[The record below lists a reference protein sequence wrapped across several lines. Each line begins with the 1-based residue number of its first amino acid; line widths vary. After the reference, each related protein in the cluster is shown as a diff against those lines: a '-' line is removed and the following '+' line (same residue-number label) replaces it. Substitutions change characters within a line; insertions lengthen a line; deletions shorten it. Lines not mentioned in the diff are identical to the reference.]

1 MPNYNEIES
10 REEIKNILY
19 SKEFYRK
26 IQTGRMFS
34 SVLMLS
40 FLFIAIVL
48 ILFSCFYE
56 EDHTVF
62 IGLIASAVVL
72 LIIPFLILALGSWYR
87 TNKIK
92 KFIKKRYTEWQSKYY
107 VLCSDNYEG
116 FKMSETEDSTIFKC
130 EYFSKKFYIKVD
142 EHLLQ
147 IQKSENDIIDIVN
160 DDKNILYHT
169 INFNKG
175 KIYSLRNDFYFA
187 ANEYAASQLASH
199 IQKDIAYILKMYE
212 SH

>member
-1 MPNYNEIES
+1 MQNYNEIES

-26 IQTGRMFS
+26 IQAGRMFS
-34 SVLMLS
+34 AVLMFSL
-40 FLFIAIVL
+40 FFIAIFLV
-48 ILFSCFYE
+48 LFSCFYE

-62 IGLIASAVVL
+62 IGLIASAMVL
-72 LIIPFLILALGSWYR
+72 LILPFLILVLGSWYR

-107 VLCSDNYEG
+107 ILCSDNYEG
-116 FKMSETEDSTIFKC
+116 FKMSETEDSTVFKC
-130 EYFSKKFYIKVD
+130 EHFSKKFYIKVD

-160 DDKNILYHT
+160 DDKNILCHT

-175 KIYSLRNDFYFA
+175 KLYLLRNDFYFA
-187 ANEYAASQLASH
+187 ANEYAANQLASH
-199 IQKDIAYILKMYE
+199 IQNDIAYILKMYE
-212 SH
+212 NH